1 MNSFDHSLKFLV
13 GHQPADFIAFG
24 MGGAVQVR
32 GALGGALPARN
43 RDVDDLF
50 LIVWQGREWVLHL
63 EYHRRHQSQE
73 ELALDVVEAQAR
85 LRRREGRPVLTQVWD
100 LYGERGGR
108 LLEDRVVPFGGAPGG
123 AASQCAYRRVN
134 LRALRA
140 QSLLLEAPP
149 ALWPLVPLTA
159 DGARVEAVRAA
170 RDAIE
175 GRSDVTGQVK
185 ADHLAVL
192 LFMAAAEGLAM
203 DVLRAYIPK
212 EKMMES
218 ELYREIFE
226 EGAAEGEARGE
237 ARGKAEGK
245 ADTLI
250 RILLRRFHFVD
261 DLLSQRVR
269 AETRIE
275 VLDAW
280 LDEAVLTQ
288 DEAGLGTLV
297 EHIKRTPLPP
307 AAPRR

>member
-1 MNSFDHSLKFLV
+1 
-13 GHQPADFIAFG
+13 
-24 MGGAVQVR
+24 
-32 GALGGALPARN
+32 
-43 RDVDDLF
+43 
-50 LIVWQGREWVLHL
+50 
-63 EYHRRHQSQE
+63 
-73 ELALDVVEAQAR
+73 
-85 LRRREGRPVLTQVWD
+85 
-100 LYGERGGR
+100 
-108 LLEDRVVPFGGAPGG
+108 
-123 AASQCAYRRVN
+123 
-134 LRALRA
+134 
-140 QSLLLEAPP
+140 
-149 ALWPLVPLTA
+149 
-159 DGARVEAVRAA
+159 
-170 RDAIE
+170 
-175 GRSDVTGQVK
+175 
-185 ADHLAVL
+185 
-192 LFMAAAEGLAM
+192 
-203 DVLRAYIPK
+203 
-212 EKMMES
+212 MES